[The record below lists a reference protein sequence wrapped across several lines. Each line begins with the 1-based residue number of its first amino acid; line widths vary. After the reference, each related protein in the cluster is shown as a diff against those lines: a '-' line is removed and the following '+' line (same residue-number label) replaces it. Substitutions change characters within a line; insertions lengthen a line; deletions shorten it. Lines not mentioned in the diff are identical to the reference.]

1 MNSWLGI
8 ELSFSFPN
16 FKKCLFGNR
25 EDRPERQLQ
34 SPTIGEKM
42 QRESPGTLSSELT
55 SPVLLGT
62 MPENE
67 VSAGNGALQKGWPPS
82 IFG

>member
-8 ELSFSFPN
+8 DLSFSFPN

-34 SPTIGEKM
+34 SPTIGEKNAE
-42 QRESPGTLSSELT
+42 RKSRDT
-55 SPVLLGT
+55 
-62 MPENE
+62 
-67 VSAGNGALQKGWPPS
+67 
-82 IFG
+82 FF